1 MILKATKFTNT
12 LVNRSLNK
20 SFKFFFFGLVRM
32 FVCLLK
38 INSHNI
44 SNNYIILGYAILLQ
58 RHSFKKHHGIQVMNS
73 QTTWFESLW

>member
-32 FVCLLK
+32 FVCLY
-38 INSHNI
+38 NI
-44 SNNYIILGYAILLQ
+44 SNNYIILGYAISLQ